1 MDQPRHVADQ
11 CQEDIQP
18 EVEAKDDSEGDAAP
32 EGLEQRIC
40 EAIKQLSAGPRGAS
54 YHEVQELLEGEGVT
68 KTQFEESV
76 NLLLD
81 KGIIYEPSVNRIN
94 VVNY

>member
-1 MDQPRHVADQ
+1 V
-11 CQEDIQP
+11 
-18 EVEAKDDSEGDAAP
+18 G
-32 EGLEQRIC
+32 
-40 EAIKQLSAGPRGAS
+40 
-54 YHEVQELLEGEGVT
+54 
-68 KTQFEESV
+68 KTQFEEAV